1 MPHGRCSPLTR
12 CPGVL
17 VWHPLFLF
25 ALIGCGIQAHFR
37 DQDGITSRFAL
48 IGFFLQSWLVG
59 CWSMWWAGASFGN
72 RFFISAL
79 PFLAVGLACWIARAH
94 TRRARAAWL
103 ALLCLLCAWNG
114 GLLVQY
120 ATGMISREDPVA
132 WRQVLRQNIIDVPKL
147 LFAKVSVSAA
157 QVPTTVESPS
167 N

>member
-1 MPHGRCSPLTR
+1 
-12 CPGVL
+12 
-17 VWHPLFLF
+17 
-25 ALIGCGIQAHFR
+25 
-37 DQDGITSRFAL
+37 
-48 IGFFLQSWLVG
+48 
-59 CWSMWWAGASFGN
+59 MWWAGASFGN